1 MLVVSRKKATEKPSR
16 ESFTLNSDNE
26 RDRAVKLF
34 LSTQNNKAETIKNII
49 YDYINNNDVKDSV
62 IISTKN
68 DVIINNGIK
77 NDTKFNTK
85 IDKEKKNSTKNDTKN
100 GVNNYTIDIEN
111 EEDEEV
117 VMEDN
122 KDDNAIQNALAGL
135 GI

>member
-49 YDYINNNDVKDSV
+49 YDYINNNDVKDSA

>member
-1 MLVVSRKKATEKPSR
+1 MSRRKATEKPSR

-49 YDYINNNDVKDSV
+49 YDYINNNDVKNSA
-62 IISTKN
+62 IINTKN
-68 DVIINNGIK
+68 DVIINNDIK
-77 NDTKFNTK
+77 NDVKFGTK
-85 IDKEKKNSTKNDTKN
+85 IDEVKKDNTKKDTKN
-100 GVNNYTIDIEN
+100 SANNYMIDIED

-117 VMEDN
+117 VIEDN
-122 KDDNAIQNALAGL
+122 KNDNAIQNALAGL

>member
-1 MLVVSRKKATEKPSR
+1 MMSRRKATEKPSR

-49 YDYINNNDVKDSV
+49 YDYINNNDVKNSA
-62 IISTKN
+62 IINTKN
-68 DVIINNGIK
+68 DVIINNDIK
-77 NDTKFNTK
+77 NDVKFGTK
-85 IDKEKKNSTKNDTKN
+85 IDEVKKDNTKKDTKN
-100 GVNNYTIDIEN
+100 SANNYMIDIED

-117 VMEDN
+117 VIEDN
-122 KDDNAIQNALAGL
+122 KNDNAIQNALAGL

>member
-1 MLVVSRKKATEKPSR
+1 MLVLSRKKATEKPSR

-49 YDYINNNDVKDSV
+49 YDYINNNDVKDSA

-68 DVIINNGIK
+68 DVIINDGIK

>member
-49 YDYINNNDVKDSV
+49 YDYINNNDVKNSA

-68 DVIINNGIK
+68 DVIINNGI
-77 NDTKFNTK
+77 N
-85 IDKEKKNSTKNDTKN
+85 KEKKDSTKNDTKN
-100 GVNNYTIDIEN
+100 SVNNYTIDIEN

-117 VMEDN
+117 LMEYN

>member
-1 MLVVSRKKATEKPSR
+1 MSRRKATEKPSR

-49 YDYINNNDVKDSV
+49 YDYINNNGVKNSA
-62 IISTKN
+62 IINTKN
-68 DVIINNGIK
+68 DVIINKGIK
-77 NDTKFNTK
+77 NNTKFNTK
-85 IDKEKKNSTKNDTKN
+85 IDEQKNDNTKNDTKN
-100 GVNNYTIDIEN
+100 SVNNYTIDIEN

-117 VMEDN
+117 VIEDN

>member
-1 MLVVSRKKATEKPSR
+1 MSRKKATEKPSR

-49 YDYINNNDVKDSV
+49 YDYINNNDVKNSA

-77 NDTKFNTK
+77 NDSKFNTK
-85 IDKEKKNSTKNDTKN
+85 IDKEKKDSTKNDTKN
-100 GVNNYTIDIEN
+100 SVNNYTIDIEN

-117 VMEDN
+117 LMEYN

>member
-1 MLVVSRKKATEKPSR
+1 MSRRKATEKPSR

-49 YDYINNNDVKDSV
+49 YDYINNYDIKNSA
-62 IISTKN
+62 IINTKN
-68 DVIINNGIK
+68 DV
-77 NDTKFNTK
+77 KFNTK
-85 IDKEKKNSTKNDTKN
+85 IDEEKKDNTKKDTKN
-100 GVNNYTIDIEN
+100 SANNYTIDIEN
-111 EEDEEV
+111 EEDEEIV
-117 VMEDN
+117 IEDN

>member
-1 MLVVSRKKATEKPSR
+1 MSRRKATEKPSR
-16 ESFTLNSDNE
+16 ESFTLNLDNE

-49 YDYINNNDVKDSV
+49 YDYINNNDVKNST

-77 NDTKFNTK
+77 NDDKFNTK
-85 IDKEKKNSTKNDTKN
+85 IDKENKDSTKKGTKNSA
-100 GVNNYTIDIEN
+100 NNYTIDIEK

-117 VMEDN
+117 VIEDN

>member
-1 MLVVSRKKATEKPSR
+1 MSRRKATEKPSR

-49 YDYINNNDVKDSV
+49 YDYINNYDIKNSA
-62 IISTKN
+62 IINTKN

-77 NDTKFNTK
+77 NDVKFNTK
-85 IDKEKKNSTKNDTKN
+85 IDEEKKDNTKKDTKN
-100 GVNNYTIDIEN
+100 SANNYTIDIEN

-117 VMEDN
+117 VIEDN